1 LENNIG
7 VSIILGTGS
16 IIALGQ
22 DEKIN
27 KTKSGIG
34 YILGEVGSVPYIGK
48 RLVQD
53 FLNDKFPKKLLS
65 F

>member
-34 YILGEVGSVPYIGK
+34 YILGEVGSVP
-48 RLVQD
+48 
-53 FLNDKFPKKLLS
+53 
-65 F
+65 